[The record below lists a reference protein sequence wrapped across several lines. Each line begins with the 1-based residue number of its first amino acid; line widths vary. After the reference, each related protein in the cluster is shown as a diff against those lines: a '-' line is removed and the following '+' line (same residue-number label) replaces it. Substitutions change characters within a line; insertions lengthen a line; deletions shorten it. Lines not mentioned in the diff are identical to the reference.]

1 LILILYIDAYRKH
14 LQHIDP
20 FIELKQNNFYSS
32 SKAIDVLLAQLNTDI
47 EQTSDLVNNKSTIE
61 QQFYNY
67 MEVKTRRKKNSQKQ
81 IKLTFFFRFLFGVMH
96 VIYRYQVVL
105 IVLKNMIHFIK

>member
-67 MEVKTRRKKNSQKQ
+67 MEVKTRKKISKANK
-81 IKLTFFFRFLFGVMH
+81 IYFFFRFLFGVMH